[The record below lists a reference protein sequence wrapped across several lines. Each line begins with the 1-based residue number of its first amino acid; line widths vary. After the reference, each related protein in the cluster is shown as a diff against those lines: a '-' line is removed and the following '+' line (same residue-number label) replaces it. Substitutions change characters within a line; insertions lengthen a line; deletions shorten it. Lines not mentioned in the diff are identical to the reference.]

1 MKKGRKNMPTYAE
14 ILGMEPKEL
23 VMWLSNTFYVNL
35 PLKILTAEEMYNASE
50 LLMIL
55 TNQYSYLNELLSYA
69 KIVTREVKRDC
80 DKETYEDM
88 VDRKNAIENKLSIVK
103 QQYNSLSR
111 LVTIKIE
118 TNKELMMDRSI

>member
-1 MKKGRKNMPTYAE
+1 MPTYAE

>member
-1 MKKGRKNMPTYAE
+1 MEKGIKNMPTYAE

-50 LLMIL
+50 LLIIL